1 MIFPVV
7 GMNYRNA
14 SIPLRGK
21 RFCTVKGLSRLHRTL
36 HAIEDVFAG
45 TSGAFVHSVPHND
58 AVSLTLSAIT
68 AFKAI

>member
-7 GMNYRNA
+7 GMNYRKG

-21 RFCTVKGLSRLHRTL
+21 LSCTVKGLSRLHRKL
-36 HAIEDVFAG
+36 LAIEDVFAG
-45 TSGAFVHSVPHND
+45 TAGAFVHSVPHND
-58 AVSLTLSAIT
+58 AVSLTLFAIK